1 MKHEGLIYSRWLWTL
16 SLLYYYGINPYSPLL
31 PMIGAITFCL
41 YIVLRKFPDKF
52 HWTKKAFV
60 LLVEFFFAYLAFI
73 KDPSRSLFNMGDLSF
88 NSIIIL
94 FYLLVVKLNC
104 TSVEE
109 IYFKTIPEF
118 HKDKD
123 ENLFEH
129 MKRILSEK

>member
-1 MKHEGLIYSRWLWTL
+1 MKHEGLILSRWWWAL
-16 SLLYYYGINPYSPLL
+16 SLLYYYGINPHSPLL
-31 PMIGAITFCL
+31 PMILANTFCL
-41 YIVLRKFPDKF
+41 YIILYKYPGKY
-52 HWTKKAFV
+52 HWTKKLFV
-60 LLVEFFFAYLAFI
+60 LLVELFFAYLAFI